1 MGARRERLEVPGV
14 SGVLGAE
21 KDFWGFEGFW
31 GCLGILGTERKVGGV
46 WGWAPPVEF
55 VKDTKDKR
63 VAKNCKGLD

>member
-1 MGARRERLEVPGV
+1 M
-14 SGVLGAE
+14 GAE
-21 KDFWGFEGFW
+21 KEFWGFEDFW
-31 GCLGILGTERKVGGV
+31 GCLGMLGTERKVGGV